1 MDLSRPC
8 FDRVLA
14 FVADETVVSCSA
26 VAVKKCT
33 ILSVGCRGLWLG
45 WRLLSVVLL
54 DIFEGILGPCQR
66 RQSLQWSE
74 LEN

>member
-33 ILSVGCRGLWLG
+33 ILSVGCCARAVA
-45 WRLLSVVLL
+45 RMEVTECCVT
-54 DIFEGILGPCQR
+54 
-66 RQSLQWSE
+66 
-74 LEN
+74 